1 MAADP
6 DPFRGVLLLV
16 FSRLFPRDRKIEV
29 DPGGS
34 AAKISK
40 IIRFSEAAMDFM
52 LPPELVR
59 FQERVRRFVRDELQP
74 LDAAVEAT
82 GRVPE
87 RAMEGLRRMGLFGTH
102 TAKTYGGLGLS
113 MLGSCL
119 AIEELAKAHVAFYF
133 LSGVNVHIGSKPIEL
148 AGSEA
153 LKRRWLPELASGR
166 TIAAFA
172 LTETGAGSDAAAIT
186 TTARRDGT
194 GHYVLEGAKTYIT
207 NAPVAGVFT
216 IFATLDPARGAKGI
230 SAFLVEAGTPGLRIG
245 RIVEMAAGRGAAHA
259 ELILDRCRVP
269 AENQLGRE
277 GTGFALA
284 MHCLDAG
291 RTHWGAY
298 CVGAAQRLL
307 DLAVERASARETFGR
322 RLREHQGIEWML
334 ADMAAAVHAARLV
347 AYEAA
352 WRYDHGGPGERTR
365 AAATSK
371 LIGADMVHRVADA
384 TLQIFGGAGY
394 SKDLPIERIWRE
406 TRVVKILD
414 GSSEMMRRIV
424 ARDLVREAD
433 RRNAAL

>member
-1 MAADP
+1 
-6 DPFRGVLLLV
+6 
-16 FSRLFPRDRKIEV
+16 
-29 DPGGS
+29 
-34 AAKISK
+34 
-40 IIRFSEAAMDFM
+40 MDFT
-52 LPPELVR
+52 LPPDLVHL
-59 FQERVRRFVRDELQP
+59 QEQVRQFVREELQP
-74 LDAAVEAT
+74 IDADVEAT

-87 RAMEGLRRMGLFGTH
+87 RALAGLRRMGLFGTN
-102 TAKTYGGLGLS
+102 TPRDYGGLGLS

-148 AGSEA
+148 AGSET

-172 LTETGAGSDAAAIT
+172 LTETEAGSDAAAIRT
-186 TTARRDGT
+186 IARADKA
-194 GHYVLEGAKTYIT
+194 GHYVLDGTKTYIT
-207 NAPVAGVFT
+207 NAPVAGLFT
-216 IFATLDPARGAKGI
+216 VFATLDPALGAKGI
-230 SAFLVEAGTPGLRIG
+230 TAFLVEAGTPGLRIG
-245 RIVEMAAGRGAAHA
+245 RTIEMAAGRGSAHA
-259 ELILDRCRVP
+259 ELILDGCRIP
-269 AENQLGRE
+269 AGNRLGEE

-284 MHCLDAG
+284 MRCLDAG

-307 DLAVERASARETFGR
+307 DLAVERASCRETFGR

-334 ADMAAAVHAARLV
+334 ADMAASIHAARLV

-352 WRYDHGGPGERTR
+352 WRYDQEDAGKRTR

-371 LIGADMVHRVADA
+371 LIGADMVQRVADA

-424 ARDLVREAD
+424 ARDLFRAAD
-433 RRNAAL
+433 GRNAAV